1 MINFREIMDMY
12 DNWNGVTKVNDDE
25 LEVVVKGKTVDIME
39 CLESFYPNT
48 KVESY
53 DELFNMEVVAFGF
66 YDNEFCVRVKPT
78 ITQAFRKFCK
88 NISENS
94 EKGIDK

>member
-12 DNWNGVTKVNDDE
+12 DNWNGITKVNDDE

-39 CLESFYPNT
+39 CLVPFSEKT

-53 DELFNMEVVAFGF
+53 NELFNMEVVAFGF
-66 YDNEFCVRVKPT
+66 YDNEFCVRVRPT
-78 ITQAFRKFCK
+78 FAQAFKKICK

-94 EKGIDK
+94 ENVIDK